1 MDMNRIS
8 GVQFQHQTTLAG
20 QAQSAPKQVEVPQE
34 KSAEM
39 PKDQVDIRG
48 KQAEEKPAQQQVQQP
63 PQQQVQQPGQ
73 EPQQQ
78 GAIKPHKK
86 WLFINYVAGDCN
98 LTEFQ
103 LKNLDQQEKVG
114 SDANTHIV
122 AYVDVG
128 PNPAPLKFGTKEG
141 ETQGPGEPGSWSGCR
156 TLYISKDDETDKLN
170 SEVIEEHGNHV
181 DMSSGQTLKKFLKD
195 ALTKFPADHVAFIFN
210 DHGGGFT
217 GAMSDETDGGFM
229 SLPDTKKAFDE
240 VQAET
245 GKKLDI
251 IGYDACLMAGTE
263 VAYELK
269 NNAEIFLAAE
279 ESEGGPGWTYDSML
293 GGRTLGE
300 AIQKAQSSLFK
311 IDVGPREFAKIIVD
325 VNAEH
330 NNDIPTFSAT
340 DLTKMDKLKDSSEG
354 LAQAIIKTDDKQA
367 IKDAIGK
374 TENYGGGWS
383 PYKDMRDLHH
393 LSRNIIAGT
402 SDENVKKAAE
412 AVIKS
417 VEEVVFANEVNPQ
430 QHPESKGLHIYAPTT
445 GSMGQD
451 YAELQFAK
459 DTHWDEAI
467 ESLGVKFDPTKKGPK
482 VWPDGSPRKQNK
494 S

>member
-8 GVQFQHQTTLAG
+8 GVQFQHHTTLAG
-20 QAQSAPKQVEVPQE
+20 QAQSAPKQNEVPHE

-39 PKDQVDIRG
+39 PEDQVDIRG
-48 KQAEEKPAQQQVQQP
+48 RQTEEKPP
-63 PQQQVQQPGQ
+63 KQQVQQPGQ

-86 WLFINYVAGDCN
+86 WLFINYVAADCN

-128 PNPAPLKFGTKEG
+128 PNPAPLKFGTKTG
-141 ETQGPGEPGSWSGCR
+141 ETDPTQDAGSWSGCR
-156 TLYISKDDETDKLN
+156 TLYITKDNEDNKLN

-181 DMSSGQTLKKFLKD
+181 DMSSHHTLKAFLKD

-217 GAMSDETDGGFM
+217 GAMSDETDGDFM
-229 SLPDTKKAFDE
+229 SIPDTKRAFSE
-240 VQAET
+240 LQAET
-245 GKKLDI
+245 GKKVDI

-263 VAYELK
+263 IAYELK
-269 NNAEIFLAAE
+269 DNAEIFLAAQ

-293 GGRTLGE
+293 GGRTIGE
-300 AIQKAQSSLFK
+300 AIQRAQSSLYK
-311 IDVGPREFAKIIVD
+311 IDVGPREFAKIVVD

-340 DLTKMDKLKDSSEG
+340 DLNKMDQLKNSTNQ
-354 LAQAIIKTDDKQA
+354 LAKAIIKTEDKEA
-367 IKDAIGK
+367 IKNAINLS
-374 TENYGGGWS
+374 ENYGGGWS
-383 PYKDMRDLHH
+383 PYRDMRDLHH
-393 LSRNIIAGT
+393 LSRNIISSTA
-402 SDENVKKAAE
+402 DEQVKKAAE
-412 AVIKS
+412 QVIKS
-417 VEEVVFANEVNPQ
+417 VEEAVFANEVNPNE
-430 QHPESKGLHIYAPTT
+430 HPESKGLHIYAPTS
-445 GSMGQD
+445 GSMGND
-451 YAELQFAK
+451 YADLQFAK

-482 VWPDGSPRKQNK
+482 VWPDGSLRKQKK